1 MATTIYKC
9 TKNTIHKALF
19 FAKMAKPA
27 FMKAKGLCR
36 SLKKAHIMG
45 HTFR

>member
-1 MATTIYKC
+1 MWLQLYK
-9 TKNTIHKALF
+9 NAHKTLFTRLF

-27 FMKAKGLCR
+27 FVKAKGLCR

-45 HTFR
+45 HTFK